1 MSYRQPARTIPE
13 LNDVATPV
21 RMNIQNGATA
31 DFAIPCWYIDDE
43 NMINDYPYHCHCD
56 ELVDMDKL
64 IPIHL
69 REEGYT
75 KASISF
81 IDKPAGLTA
90 TASIDN
96 TYDHIIRISLNAQ
109 VPTATTEAVNCTF
122 VVHVVR
128 PNTIDIVYHGVL
140 VILPTPL
147 PEGIIA

>member
-1 MSYRQPARTIPE
+1 
-13 LNDVATPV
+13 
-21 RMNIQNGATA
+21 
-31 DFAIPCWYIDDE
+31 
-43 NMINDYPYHCHCD
+43 
-56 ELVDMDKL
+56 MDKL

-81 IDKPAGLTA
+81 IDKPEGLTA
-90 TASIDN
+90 TASIDD